1 VIASHFRL
9 REEPFQKA
17 VPEGGIFRSRSFE
30 EGEKRLAHLA
40 ATDSIGLLVG
50 ETGSGKSTLLR
61 HVCQSFD
68 TGRTRVFY
76 VSFTSLRSFGFLVHL
91 GSSLGVTPRRF
102 KGEMAKIVLEAL
114 ASGGRKTVLVVDE
127 SHRLPDETLE
137 DLRLLTTGDFDSKSA
152 FTLLLSGQPLLK
164 DRLEEPNNQALL
176 QRISL
181 RHALSPLSDAETA
194 AYIDHRLKAA
204 GGDSKC
210 FDRGAVEA
218 IFTASRGI
226 PRLINTLATHAML
239 AAVARGKRAV
249 STECVQDALVE
260 IEHF

>member
-1 VIASHFRL
+1 MIASHFRL

-17 VPEGGIFRSRSFE
+17 VPEGGLFRSRAFE
-30 EGEKRLAHLA
+30 EGEKRLAHIA
-40 ATDSIGLLVG
+40 AADAIGLLVG

-61 HVCQSFD
+61 HACASLD
-68 TGRTRVFY
+68 AARTRVFY

-91 GSSLGVTPRRF
+91 GSFLGVTPRRF
-102 KGEMAKIVLEAL
+102 KGEMAKAVLEAL
-114 ASGGRKTVLVVDE
+114 AAGGRKTVVVVDE

-137 DLRLLTTGDFDSKSA
+137 DLRLLTTSDFDARSV

-181 RHALSPLSDAETA
+181 RHTMGPLSDSETA
-194 AYIDHRLKAA
+194 AYIDLRLKAV

-226 PRLINTLATHAML
+226 PRLVNTLATHSML
-239 AAVARGKRAV
+239 AAVGRGKRAV